1 MAEKSAM
8 KMSYGKV
15 TPRGVP
21 AVNSGKAEMAPKVMK
36 GARSAGEKYK
46 APKMG
51 MKSGSAR
58 KGGSEKS
65 SGNVSMMKQS
75 ASDKNRYTQAKQP
88 TQYSNAGTPVG
99 TKFIC

>member
-1 MAEKSAM
+1 MKSAM
-8 KMSYGKV
+8 KMSYGGKM

-21 AVNSGKAEMAPKVMK
+21 AVNSGSAEMGPKVMK

-51 MKSGSAR
+51 MAAGSTK
-58 KGGSEKS
+58 KGGKEKS
-65 SGNVSMMKQS
+65 SGNVSMMAQS

-88 TQYSNAGTPVG
+88 TQYSNAGTPG
-99 TKFIC
+99 ATKFIC